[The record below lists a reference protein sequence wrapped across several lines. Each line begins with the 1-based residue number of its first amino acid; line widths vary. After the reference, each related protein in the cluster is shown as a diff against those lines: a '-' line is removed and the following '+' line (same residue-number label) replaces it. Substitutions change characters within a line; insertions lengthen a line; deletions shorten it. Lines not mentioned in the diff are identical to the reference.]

1 MESGL
6 FKVLNLK
13 LKIHLPPCYLNPPE
27 EMRREGLLAGVQYK
41 LNKMLMSYNDEVEG
55 IVLAYWDVKLLEN
68 KGKILEEDPH
78 VHFHISFQVLAF
90 VAQIGIRL
98 VGKVNQ
104 VGVDHI
110 GLVSFGIVN
119 ASIPGSFIPKEYV
132 RDLEKD
138 CWNSTIDSSA
148 KITDGELLQ
157 FTIVGINRT
166 KHMISLVGSML
177 DSETGP
183 VNALRLIGGESQYE
197 GQKFERADNDYKPPP
212 TEERMKKRKKIS
224 KQDSETVLLNR
235 KSIIPEVNKNSKAAT
250 KTSTEDTKS
259 ITKKLKETKSNPKQL
274 ISQTTSTKKN
284 LWPQRTNLSLSFLF
298 TPVYFKISSLQES
311 LCASSWNT

>member
-1 MESGL
+1 M
-6 FKVLNLK
+6 F
-13 LKIHLPPCYLNPPE
+13 I
-27 EMRREGLLAGVQYK
+27 
-41 LNKMLMSYNDEVEG
+41 
-55 IVLAYWDVKLLEN
+55 
-68 KGKILEEDPH
+68 
-78 VHFHISFQVLAF
+78 FHISFQVLAF

-138 CWNSTIDSSA
+138 CWNSTMDSSA

-177 DSETGP
+177 DAETGP
-183 VNALRLIGGESQYE
+183 VNALRLIAGESQHE
-197 GQKFERADNDYKPPP
+197 GQKFERADSDDKPPP
-212 TEERMKKRKKIS
+212 TEERMKKRKKTS
-224 KQDSETVLLNR
+224 KQEVETEIMLLQR
-235 KSIIPEVNKNSKAAT
+235 KSVIPEVNKNSKAAP
-250 KTSTEDTKS
+250 KTSTEGTKS
-259 ITKKLKETKSNPKQL
+259 TTKKLKETKSNPKQRTSQ
-274 ISQTTSTKKN
+274 IS
-284 LWPQRTNLSLSFLF
+284 F
-298 TPVYFKISSLQES
+298 
-311 LCASSWNT
+311 